1 MVVLFFIAMISVCL
15 IVDFFIQHRKAKLLP
30 AENQMVREQ
39 FNPLL
44 NIKNGLFYGKGHLW
58 NRLTTD
64 GYLYMGI
71 DPFLVNAFG
80 DIKKVSTPTA
90 GEYVQEGKSLLTLEN
105 GDKKLQINAPF
116 DATVE
121 ETCTRDGNVGFDQWV
136 IKVKPTDISSSL
148 TQFKIGE
155 NALKWMKSEIDRFKE
170 FLNIQF
176 QTTPA
181 LVLQDGGTPVKGV
194 LQQMD
199 NNILNEFENEFLR
212 HVS

>member
-1 MVVLFFIAMISVCL
+1 MI
-15 IVDFFIQHRKAKLLP
+15 
-30 AENQMVREQ
+30 
-39 FNPLL
+39 
-44 NIKNGLFYGKGHLW
+44 
-58 NRLTTD
+58 
-64 GYLYMGI
+64 
-71 DPFLVNAFG
+71 
-80 DIKKVSTPTA
+80 
-90 GEYVQEGKSLLTLEN
+90 KSC
-105 GDKKLQINAPF
+105 KSSAPF

-136 IKVKPTDISSSL
+136 IKVKPTDISSLL

-170 FLNIQF
+170 FLQYSVSNNSCTGF
-176 QTTPA
+176 NRM
-181 LVLQDGGTPVKGV
+181 VVRPVKGV